1 MGLYK
6 YLSEIYRKI
15 EKYNINELI
24 RRRLIE
30 WRKEPGVIRVEKP
43 TKLHVARKFGYK
55 AKQGFIVVRVRI
67 RKGALSKP
75 RPSSG
80 RRPKRMGVYGYSPSI
95 SARKIAEQRAKRKYS
110 NLNVLGSYY
119 VAEDGKYKWFEV
131 VMVDLNNPVVKADKY
146 IYNEYLKPKNK

>member
-6 YLSEIYRKI
+6 YLSEMYRKP
-15 EKYNINELI
+15 EKYGISELI
-24 RRRLIE
+24 KRRLVE
-30 WRKEPGVIRVEKP
+30 WRKEPGIVRIKNP
-43 TKLHVARKFGYK
+43 TKLHTARKFGYK

-67 RKGALSKP
+67 RKGGLSKS

-95 SARKIAEQRAKRKYS
+95 GARKIAEQRAKRRYS

-119 VAEDGKYKWFEV
+119 VAENGKYKWFEV
-131 VMVDLNNPVVKADKY
+131 IMADLNNSVVKADKY
-146 IYNEYLKPKNK
+146 VYNEYIRPKNK